1 MLVGLTVAAAAPA
14 HFFAPQPALRYGIEG
29 AYLGSQAGA
38 GAAFPRVAAA
48 AVIAPP
54 GPPAGPSWTPAA
66 GAAARLPRGLVPMV
80 FGAVVA
86 SFAAGGSFARVDRR
100 KLLEEDEANSYRE
113 LEIVSEK
120 LRQEDTRLVMLQ
132 LNSQIKD
139 MREKMAGDAE
149 EYAKKLPGVLPFLGY
164 FDPLGLS
171 RKLGFSSVH
180 YEEKVNFY
188 REAEL
193 KHGRLGTLA
202 ALGIVVSEK
211 FHPLGGVLA
220 LNNTQLLLPTAL
232 LLGTIALPDINSVPL
247 VSPTD
252 KAKQTTELNGTR
264 VGMLAATSMIAKEMA
279 TKTCFL
285 YSLAAGAPEA
295 SVVSQAAVAEAAV
308 VSQAATAMAEAV

>member
-1 MLVGLTVAAAAPA
+1 
-14 HFFAPQPALRYGIEG
+14 
-29 AYLGSQAGA
+29 
-38 GAAFPRVAAA
+38 
-48 AVIAPP
+48 
-54 GPPAGPSWTPAA
+54 
-66 GAAARLPRGLVPMV
+66 MV

-120 LRQEDTRLVMLQ
+120 LRQEDTRLVMRQ
-132 LNSQIKD
+132 LDVQIKE
-139 MREKMAGDAE
+139 MREKMACDAE

-171 RKLGFSSVH
+171 RKLGFSTVH
-180 YEEKVNFY
+180 YEEKVDFY

-193 KHGRLGTLA
+193 KHGRLATLA
-202 ALGIVVSEK
+202 ALGIVVSEQMN
-211 FHPLGGVLA
+211 GVPAILA

-232 LLGTIALPDINSVPL
+232 LLGTLALPDINSVPL

-285 YSLAAGAPEA
+285 YSLAVGTPEA